1 MKLRYCSRV
10 ETRLPVIFAGEEY
23 VGEGTVLNVSV
34 PGCAISSKQDVAPGT
49 YLEMKVLFPDLS
61 PPLSVGLAK
70 VRWRRNHCFGVEF
83 IRMPGEDQV
92 RLGRLVKKP
101 SPHGSGDTRDR

>member
-10 ETRLPVIFAGEEY
+10 DTHLPVIFATDEY

-34 PGCAISSKQDVAPGT
+34 PGCAIASKRDVAPGT
-49 YLEMKVLFPDLS
+49 YLEMKLLLPDLS
-61 PPLSVGLAK
+61 PPLSVGLAR
-70 VRWRRNHCFGVEF
+70 VRWRRNHRFGVEF

-92 RLGRLVKKP
+92 KLGRLVKNPTPLDIAEK
-101 SPHGSGDTRDR
+101 RQR